1 MAQNS
6 RMHGCTV
13 PAAAERLSSGTD
25 LHPELPSSGSSECG
39 GGTVSFG
46 AILLLALGLAM
57 DATAVSAARGVAVPA
72 IRARH
77 VALVA
82 GFFGGFQALM
92 PLIGWLL
99 GARVGPLVQAWDH
112 WIAFG
117 LLVTIGGKMLWEA
130 RAGTEGNGGDN
141 APKDLFGFKVMLL
154 LAVATSIDA
163 LAVGFT
169 LPMLNAPFALSLV
182 TIGVT
187 TAILSAAGLF
197 AGRRFGAILGKRL
210 DVAGGLVLIGLGVK
224 ILFEHLHAK

>member
-1 MAQNS
+1 M
-6 RMHGCTV
+6 
-13 PAAAERLSSGTD
+13 
-25 LHPELPSSGSSECG
+25 
-39 GGTVSFG
+39 SFG
-46 AILLLALGLAM
+46 AILLLAFGLAM
-57 DATAVSAARGVAVPA
+57 DATAVSAARGGTVPK

-92 PLIGWLL
+92 PLIGCFL
-99 GARVGPLVQAWDH
+99 GERVGRLVQAWDH

-117 LLVTIGGKMLWEA
+117 LRFAIGGKMLWEA
-130 RAGTEGNGGDN
+130 RASAEGNDGDD
-141 APKDLFGFKVMLL
+141 APKDLFGLQVMLL

-169 LPMLNAPFALSLV
+169 LPILNAPFALSLV

-197 AGRRFGAILGKRL
+197 AGQRFGAMLGKRL
-210 DVAGGLVLIGLGVK
+210 DVVGGLVLIGLGVR
-224 ILFEHLHAK
+224 ILVEHLHAK